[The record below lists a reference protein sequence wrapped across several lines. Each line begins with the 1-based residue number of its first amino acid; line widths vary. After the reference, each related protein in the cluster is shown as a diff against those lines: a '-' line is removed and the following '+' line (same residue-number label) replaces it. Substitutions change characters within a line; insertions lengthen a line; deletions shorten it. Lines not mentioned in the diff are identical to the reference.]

1 MRNISYPIA
10 IMALLFASCQGDQI
24 NKTENATPEQSKD
37 EAVPKVQVS
46 QIDIS
51 AEYFGDNSVTLRY
64 DSKGHIVEMNPEEM
78 DGVVKIAYH
87 NGFVSVD
94 GPLNSMRY
102 EFDDNTVVE
111 TMTSEGSGETMTEY
125 HLENGKVTTSS
136 CKFDG
141 LLNNNKTYLW
151 DGDLLMG
158 ETKEEFLDGEVLK
171 STTHYTYSTVKNYFN
186 IDLLGLATALNLDDP
201 KVGTFAEC
209 FLSALLPDEVVWE
222 GDLSDGLRCQKT
234 TQYEYTFSDE
244 LITEIVITEKSVVY
258 ETEEP
263 YVWSGSET
271 IKVIY

>member
-1 MRNISYPIA
+1 MRNILYPFA
-10 IMALLFASCQGDQI
+10 VMALLFASCQGGQI
-24 NKTENATPEQSKD
+24 DKTENATSGQGKD
-37 EAVPKVQVS
+37 EAAPQVLVS

-64 DSKGHIVEMNPEEM
+64 DSEGRMVEMNPEEM
-78 DGVVKIAYH
+78 DGVVKIAYYD
-87 NGFVSVD
+87 GLVAVD

-102 EFDDNTVVE
+102 EFGDNTVVE
-111 TMTSEGSGETMTEY
+111 TMTTEGNGEIVTEY
-125 HLENGKVTTSS
+125 QLKNGKVTASS
-136 CKFDG
+136 SKFDG
-141 LLNNNKTYLW
+141 QLNNNKTYLW
-151 DGDLLMG
+151 DGDLLAG

-209 FLSALLPDEVVWE
+209 FRSALLPDEVVWE